1 MVMKKERKFTW
12 CVRYYNVMSGSVD
25 YRVFAGLSVREIN
38 EEISDFLESNEN
50 YVVRVFKNY
59 KSF

>member
-1 MVMKKERKFTW
+1 MKRERKFTW

-25 YRVFAGLSVREIN
+25 YRVFVDLTAREIN
-38 EEISDFLESNEN
+38 EEIMDFLESNEN
-50 YVVRVFKNY
+50 YVVRLFKNY